1 MLNKKNNK
9 AQVWVETVIYT
20 LIGLVLIG
28 IVLAVATPAIQKQ
41 KDKSTIERTIDAMNE
56 LDRNILG
63 VKGAGV
69 ANTREMSFSIGKGNL
84 IVNSSNDKII
94 FQIDESS
101 YPYSETGKSVEI
113 PGTNQEVLTQK
124 KGKKYLITLSLDY
137 SQKINIT
144 FNRMDEAKTLTQ
156 ASTPY
161 VLLVENNGIPN
172 PASLVNIDIYTAF

>member
-1 MLNKKNNK
+1 MLNKNNK

-69 ANTREMSFSIGKGNL
+69 ANTREMSFSIGKGTL
-84 IVNSSNDKII
+84 IVNSSNDKIF

-101 YPYSETGKSVEI
+101 YPYSETGKSVDI

-124 KGKKYLITLSLDY
+124 RGKKYLITLTLDY
-137 SQKINIT
+137 SRKIDIT
-144 FNRMDEAKTLTQ
+144 FNSKDETKILTQ

-161 VLLVENNGIPN
+161 VIIVENNGLPD
-172 PASLVNIDIYTAF
+172 AESLVNIDLYTAS

>member
-1 MLNKKNNK
+1 MLNKNNK

-28 IVLAVATPAIQKQ
+28 VVLAVATPAIQKQ
-41 KDKSTIERTIDAMNE
+41 KDKSTIERTIDTMNE

-101 YPYSETGKSVEI
+101 YQYSEAGKSVEI

-137 SQKINIT
+137 RQKINIT
-144 FNRMDEAKTLTQ
+144 FNSKDEAKTLTQ

-161 VLLVENNGIPN
+161 VILVENNGIPN
-172 PASLVNIDIYTAF
+172 LESLVNIDIYTTS